1 MDGFDALF
9 ANMAAFLPDL
19 LVAILILVV
28 GWLVA
33 LGVSKLVES
42 LLHRTSLDDR
52 LAGMMRGG
60 SPDRLPIERW
70 IALAVFW
77 LIMLFVL
84 LIFFQRLNLTAI
96 SGPVDALLTSVV
108 VFLPRILAAAALAL
122 LAFLLA
128 TVLRLIITRVL
139 NASGISQRL
148 SDSASV
154 DPRSRVTIGQTI
166 GTVVFWLV
174 ILLFLPAIL
183 DTLEL
188 QGILAPVQGMVDSI
202 LGALPNIL
210 GAIVVLGV
218 GYLVARII
226 RQIVSSLLAGTGID
240 RLTERAGVQGTMR
253 EQRLS
258 DVIAMIV
265 FVLIMI
271 PVVIAALNVL
281 DIPAVSQPAANMLND
296 LLLALPALFGAFL
309 ILVVAYFVARLVGQL
324 VSSLLAGV
332 GFNNIFSGL
341 SLPMGMTSEPERP
354 TTTTSPDVTTPG
366 ATASPAAALRRTRPS
381 DIVGWVVMVSII
393 LFAVLQAAQMLGFEA
408 LTVLIGQFIV
418 AAWNILFGLIIFGI
432 GLWLSTMAYRMIRDT
447 GMANADILATAAR
460 VAIIVFATALAL
472 RQMGIAESI
481 VNLAFGLMLGA
492 VAVAAAIAFGVGGR
506 DVARDLLER
515 WRGQIRSQA
524 SQPTTPRTSGP
535 STSGPTIPQTGGTT
549 TRGQNVSGS
558 QATQPFTDDEERGES
573 RRYTGWQPGDATPG
587 DIDDRGPGFSD
598 TEPGRI
604 PPTDP
609 DETSTGFDDDD
620 DVPGDEPLLPPTR
633 L

>member
-128 TVLRLIITRVL
+128 TVLRLVITRVL
-139 NASGISQRL
+139 SASGISQRL
-148 SDSASV
+148 SDNASV
-154 DPRSRVTIGQTI
+154 DPRNRVTIGQTI

-226 RQIVSSLLAGTGID
+226 RQIVSSLLSGTGID

-341 SLPMGMTSEPERP
+341 SLPIGGDVEPVTP
-354 TTTTSPDVTTPG
+354 TTTAPDVTTPG

-381 DIVGWVVMVSII
+381 DIVGWVVMISII

-432 GLWLSTMAYRMIRDT
+432 GLWLSSVAYRMIRDT

-460 VAIIVFATALAL
+460 VAIIVFASALAL

-492 VAVAAAIAFGVGGR
+492 VAVAAAIAFGIGGR

-515 WRGQIRSQA
+515 WRGQIRSHA

-535 STSGPTIPQTGGTT
+535 STSGPTIPQTGSTT
-549 TRGQNVSGS
+549 TRGQNITGS
-558 QATQPFTDDEERGES
+558 QTTSPFTDDEERGES
-573 RRYTGWQPGDATPG
+573 QRYTGWQPGDATPG
-587 DIDDRGPGFSD
+587 DMEDRGPG
-598 TEPGRI
+598 TGGEAPGRI
-604 PPTDP
+604 PPRDP